1 MQSRYIVFPEKMRV
15 AIQTEEIASPAPDQ
29 LLCRAEKSL
38 LSIGTESFCLRG
50 IFDAGTNWADWVK
63 YPFRPGYSMA
73 ARVVAVGD
81 KLKNFRVGERIV
93 TLVPHQQFFSIPEAD
108 AYKIPDGVSAE
119 EATWAILAT
128 TTQLAA
134 RRAQLQ
140 MGETVGLVGLG
151 ILGQLMTQYMHLLGA
166 RRIIAIDP
174 VQTRLDLA
182 RAHGA
187 THTLALN
194 AAQARAEI
202 EAITNGKM
210 LDVVYDITGHPD
222 ALAQCLQLLRP
233 MGRLV
238 LLGDSPTPTQQH
250 LGPGVVSNSLSILG
264 IHAWARPV
272 YGDQFSPWG
281 AHEMVELFFDYL
293 LQGRMRVSDLVTH
306 RVSPLQAPDVY
317 MQLQQDRSSAL
328 GIIFDWTNV

>member
-1 MQSRYIVFPEKMRV
+1 MQSHYIIFPEPQKIAV
-15 AIQTEEIASPAPDQ
+15 AIEEVAPPAPDQ

-38 LSIGTESFCLRG
+38 ISIGTESFCLRG

-73 ARVVAVGD
+73 ARVAAVGD
-81 KLKNFRVGERIV
+81 NIKNFRVGDRIV
-93 TLVPHQQFFSIPEAD
+93 TWVPHQQFFSITETD

-119 EATWAILAT
+119 DATWAILAT

-140 MGETVGLVGLG
+140 LGETVGLVGLG
-151 ILGQLMTQYMHLLGA
+151 ILGQLVMQYMCLAGA
-166 RRIIAIDP
+166 RRSIAIDP
-174 VQTRLDLA
+174 VQMRLDFA
-182 RAHGA
+182 RTHGA

-194 AAQARAEI
+194 AEQARAEI
-202 EAITNGKM
+202 ENITGGKM
-210 LDVVYDITGHPD
+210 LDVVFDITGHPD

-233 MGRLV
+233 MGRLI

-264 IHAWARPV
+264 IHAYARPMR
-272 YGDQFSPWG
+272 GDAFTPWG

-293 LQGRMRVSDLVTH
+293 LQKRMRVADLITQ
-306 RVSPLQAPDVY
+306 RVSPQHAPEIY
-317 MQLQQDRSSAL
+317 AQLQRDRSSAL
-328 GIIFDWTNV
+328 GIIFDWTTL

>member
-1 MQSRYIVFPEKMRV
+1 MQSLYVVFPEKQTIAV
-15 AIQTEEIASPAPDQ
+15 ETEELSPPAPDEM
-29 LLCRAEKSL
+29 LCRAEKSL
-38 LSIGTESFCLRG
+38 VSIGTESFCLRG
-50 IFDAGTNWADWVK
+50 IFDPGTNWEAWVK

-73 ARVVAVGD
+73 ARVVALGD
-81 KLKNFRVGERIV
+81 NIRNFRVGDRIA
-93 TLVPHQQFFSIPEAD
+93 TWVPHQQYFHITETD
-108 AYKIPDGVSAE
+108 AYKIPDGVSDE

-140 MGETVGLVGLG
+140 LGETVGLVGLG
-151 ILGQLMTQYMHLLGA
+151 ILGQLVTQYLYLAGA

-174 VQTRLDLA
+174 VQMRLDVA

-187 THTLALN
+187 THALALN
-194 AAQARAEI
+194 AEQARAEI
-202 EAITNGKM
+202 DKITNGKM
-210 LDVVYDITGHPD
+210 LDAVFDITGHPD

-264 IHAWARPV
+264 IHAYARPMH
-272 YGDQFSPWG
+272 GDAFTPWG
-281 AHEMVELFFDYL
+281 AHEIVELFFDYV
-293 LQGRMRVSDLVTH
+293 LQKRMRVEDLVTH
-306 RVSPLQAPDVY
+306 RVSPRQAPEVY
-317 MQLQQDRSSAL
+317 AQLQRDRSSAL
-328 GIIFDWTNV
+328 GIIFDWTNL

>member
-1 MQSRYIVFPEKMRV
+1 MQSHYIVFPEKQSIAV
-15 AIQTEEIASPAPDQ
+15 ETEEVAPPAPDQ
-29 LLCRAEKSL
+29 ILCRAEKSL
-38 LSIGTESFCLRG
+38 VSIGTESFCLRG
-50 IFDAGTNWADWVK
+50 IFDPGTNWADWVK

-81 KLKNFRVGERIV
+81 HIKNFRGGERIA
-93 TLVPHQQFFSIPEAD
+93 TWAPHQQYFSIAEAD
-108 AYKIPDGVSAE
+108 AYKIPDGVSDE

-140 MGETVGLVGLG
+140 LGETVGLVGLG
-151 ILGQLMTQYMHLLGA
+151 ILGQLVTQYMHVAGA

-174 VQTRLDLA
+174 VPMRLDVA
-182 RAHGA
+182 RTHGA
-187 THTLALN
+187 THTLALD
-194 AAQARAEI
+194 AARARAEI
-202 EAITNGKM
+202 EIITDGKM

-233 MGRLV
+233 LGRLI
-238 LLGDSPTPTQQH
+238 LLGDSPTPTQQR

-264 IHAWARPV
+264 IHAYARPMH
-272 YGDQFSPWG
+272 GDAFTPWG

-293 LQGRMRVSDLVTH
+293 LQKRMRVDDLITH
-306 RVSPLQAPDVY
+306 RVSPHQAPEIY
-317 MQLQQDRSSAL
+317 TQLQTDRSSAL
-328 GIIFDWTNV
+328 GIIFDWTNL

>member
-1 MQSRYIVFPEKMRV
+1 MQSLYIVFPEKQKIAV
-15 AIQTEEIASPAPDQ
+15 ETEEIAAPAPDQ
-29 LLCRAEKSL
+29 ILCRAEKSL
-38 LSIGTESFCLRG
+38 ISIGTESFCLRG
-50 IFDAGTNWADWVK
+50 IFDPGTNWADWVK

-81 KLKNFRVGERIV
+81 NIQNFRVGERIAAIA
-93 TLVPHQQFFSIPEAD
+93 PHQQFFHITTAD
-108 AYKIPDGVSAE
+108 AYKIPDGVNDE

-140 MGETVGLVGLG
+140 LGETVGLVGLG
-151 ILGQLMTQYMHLLGA
+151 ILGQLVTQYMHVAGA

-174 VQTRLDLA
+174 VQMRLDFA

-187 THTLALN
+187 THTLAMN

-202 EAITNGKM
+202 ETITHGKM
-210 LDVVYDITGHPD
+210 LDVVFDITGHPD

-233 MGRLV
+233 MGRLI

-264 IHAWARPV
+264 IHAWARPIH
-272 YGDQFSPWG
+272 GDAFTPWG
-281 AHEMVELFFDYL
+281 AHEMVDLFLDYL
-293 LQGRMRVSDLVTH
+293 LQGRMRVNDLITH
-306 RVSPLQAPDVY
+306 RVSPPQAPEIY
-317 MQLQQDRSSAL
+317 TQLQHDRSSAL
-328 GIIFDWTNV
+328 GIIFDWTTV

>member
-1 MQSRYIVFPEKMRV
+1 MQSRYIVFPEKQKIVVEMEEV
-15 AIQTEEIASPAPDQ
+15 APPAPDQ
-29 LLCRAEKSL
+29 ILCRAEKSL
-38 LSIGTESFCLRG
+38 VSIGTESFCLRG

-63 YPFRPGYSMA
+63 YPFRPGYSMS

-81 KLKNFRVGERIV
+81 NIKTFRVGERIA
-93 TLVPHQQFFSIPEAD
+93 TWVPHQQYFSIPEIET
-108 AYKIPDGVSAE
+108 YKIPDGVSDE

-140 MGETVGLVGLG
+140 LGETVGLVGLG
-151 ILGQLMTQYMHLLGA
+151 ILGQLVTQYIYIAGA

-174 VQTRLDLA
+174 VPMRLDMA
-182 RAHGA
+182 RTHGA
-187 THTLALN
+187 THTLAMD

-202 EAITNGKM
+202 ENITDGKM
-210 LDVVYDITGHPD
+210 LDVVFDITGHPA

-233 MGRLV
+233 MGRLI

-264 IHAWARPV
+264 IHAYARPMR
-272 YGDQFSPWG
+272 GDAFTPWG
-281 AHEMVELFFDYL
+281 AHEIVELFFDYL
-293 LQGRMRVSDLVTH
+293 LQKRMRVDDLITH
-306 RVSPLQAPDVY
+306 RVSPQQAPEIY
-317 MQLQQDRSSAL
+317 TQLQRDRSSAL
-328 GIIFDWTNV
+328 GIIFDWTTI